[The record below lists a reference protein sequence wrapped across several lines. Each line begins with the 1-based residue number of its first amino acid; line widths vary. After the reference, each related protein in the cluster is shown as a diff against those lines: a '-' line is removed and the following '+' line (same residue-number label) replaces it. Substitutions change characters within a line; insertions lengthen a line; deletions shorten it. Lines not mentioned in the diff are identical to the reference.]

1 MKKIVLLPLLLIAA
15 PVLAYEE
22 LSIDEYFKVKENQ
35 DKFEFLDQSGK
46 IKQLRE
52 QATSIS
58 ICKLSA
64 QDQENADTICEC
76 TSKEMKKISDK
87 EWFYT
92 SMIAYQRYQAEAA
105 ALENNDTV
113 ELESIKKRSQENSL
127 YLDKVEQVC
136 IPK

>member
-1 MKKIVLLPLLLIAA
+1 MKKFLLPLLLFATPA
-15 PVLAYEE
+15 LAYEE
-22 LSIDEYFKVKENQ
+22 LRLDEYFKVKENQ

-76 TSKEMKKISDK
+76 TSKEMKKLSDK

-92 SMIAYQRYQAEAA
+92 SMIAYQRYQAKAA

-113 ELESIKKRSQENSL
+113 ELENINKLSQNNPL
-127 YLDKVEQVC
+127 YVEKVGQVC
-136 IPK
+136 TPK